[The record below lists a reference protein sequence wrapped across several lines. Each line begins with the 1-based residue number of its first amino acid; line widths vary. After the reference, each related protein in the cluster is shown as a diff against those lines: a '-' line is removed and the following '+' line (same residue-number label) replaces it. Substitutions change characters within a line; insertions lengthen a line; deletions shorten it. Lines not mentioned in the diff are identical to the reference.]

1 MPILDLVTPW
11 AAAAESPDTLA
22 AFTDRHHE
30 LLEALRRQR
39 APSADALAL
48 PRDLERARTVAS
60 DPTVHAL
67 VRAERDRWR
76 ERGLRAPV
84 RIVLG
89 CGAEPG
95 ATWEVLPGTGE
106 GEIVLFVDRA
116 SGDDLVA
123 ALAAALATYTRWTA
137 DTPVARVA
145 ARGPWDRW
153 AAARELPLAE
163 WVYAAGLAVHA
174 AAARFPDWSAERLLG
189 LSRGEVRRL
198 RALERELML
207 QLEAELDTSGI
218 GLVLRWLTDEAP
230 PGLRTDATGRL
241 VPRGAGRYL
250 GWRMLAERVRRVG
263 VAGAAVG

>member
-11 AAAAESPDTLA
+11 AAAAESPDALA
-22 AFTDRHHE
+22 TFTNRHHE
-30 LLEALRRQR
+30 LLEAMRRQR
-39 APSADALAL
+39 APAAESLGTPTAFGAAQ
-48 PRDLERARTVAS
+48 AIAS
-60 DPTVHAL
+60 DPTVHAR
-67 VRAERDRWR
+67 VRAERDAWR
-76 ERGLRAPV
+76 ERGLRAPAQ
-84 RIVLG
+84 IVLG

-95 ATWEVLPGTGE
+95 APWEVLPGTRE

-116 SGDDLVA
+116 TGDDLGA
-123 ALAAALATYTRWTA
+123 ALAGSLATYTRWTA
-137 DTPVARVA
+137 DTPVARVV

-163 WVYAAGLAVHA
+163 WVYVAGLAIHA

-207 QLEAELDTSGI
+207 QLEAELDTPGI